1 MSSMEIMLVGG
12 WKARCWEGSKVVWS
26 EPYPFSR
33 VGMEALCGIA
43 VGIAVWVAINLGA

>member
-26 EPYPFSR
+26 GWAESYPFSR
-33 VGMEALCGIA
+33 VDLEVLCGIA
-43 VGIAVWVAINLGA
+43 VGILMV